1 MTTNMSKEELQS
13 LEDKLR
19 AQKPVPVS
27 IQLNQYGLDFIIKS
41 LRLLDVA
48 KYVKEQNIEIVSS
61 KSIVGKYQARVI
73 YSDGKSEMINLRE
86 ER

>member
-1 MTTNMSKEELQS
+1 MATNMTKEQLEEL
-13 LEDKLR
+13 EEKLR
-19 AQKPVPVS
+19 GQKPVAVG